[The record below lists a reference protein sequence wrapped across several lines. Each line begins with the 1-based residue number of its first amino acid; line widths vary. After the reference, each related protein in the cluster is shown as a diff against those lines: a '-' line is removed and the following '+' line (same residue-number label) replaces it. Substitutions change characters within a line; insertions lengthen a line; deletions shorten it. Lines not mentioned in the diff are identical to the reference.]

1 MNLTLETLAA
11 NGGFV
16 SRKAVPKAIK
26 LKNNDGEDFAATVY
40 VLPLSY
46 VTAKSDI
53 VATQLQ
59 SDPLAARIAHCIVDE
74 EGNRLFTVADVIGEA
89 DPERG
94 PFSDKLTHE
103 LLRVI
108 GEVSQL
114 GKPQASLPTKT
125 KSGTSSSS
133 TVSAAGPSKKRKPA
147 SATPSSSAG

>member
-26 LKNNDGEDFAATVY
+26 LKNEDGEDFAATVH

-46 VTAKSDI
+46 VSAKSEI
-53 VATQLQ
+53 VASQLK

-74 EGNRLFTVADVIGEA
+74 EGKPVFTVADVVGEA

-94 PFSDKLTHE
+94 PFSDSLTHE

-108 GEVSQL
+108 SEVSQL
-114 GKPQASLPTKT
+114 GKRRGSLPTKT
-125 KSGTSSSS
+125 SAGTSSSS
-133 TVSAAGPSKKRKPA
+133 TASAGARSKKRKPA
-147 SATPSSSAG
+147 SATPNSSTG

>member
-1 MNLTLETLAA
+1 MNLIETLAA

-16 SRKAVPKAIK
+16 SRIAVPEEIK
-26 LKNNDGEDFAATVY
+26 WKHEGEEFTATVH

-74 EGNRLFTVADVIGEA
+74 EGKPVFTVADVVGYA

-94 PFSDKLTHE
+94 PLSNSLTHE

-108 GEVSQL
+108 GKVSKL
-114 GKPQASLPTKT
+114 GKPQGSLPTKT
-125 KSGTSSSS
+125 KSGTSSSLMA
-133 TVSAAGPSKKRKPA
+133 SAGARSKKLKAP
-147 SATPSSSAG
+147 SATQSSSTG

>member
-1 MNLTLETLAA
+1 MNLTLENLAA

-16 SRKAVPKAIK
+16 SRTAVPEPIK
-26 LKNNDGEDFAATVY
+26 WTHKGQVFTATVY

-74 EGNRLFTVADVIGEA
+74 EGKPLFTVADVVGEA

-94 PFSDKLTHE
+94 PLSNSLTHE

-108 GEVSQL
+108 GKVSEL
-114 GKPQASLPTKT
+114 GKPQASSAKKT

-133 TVSAAGPSKKRKPA
+133 RGSAAGRSRKPRSA
-147 SATPSSSAG
+147 SATPNTSAG

>member
-1 MNLTLETLAA
+1 MNLTLEHLAA
-11 NGGFV
+11 HGGFV
-16 SRKAVPKAIK
+16 SRKAVPEPIK
-26 LKNNDGEDFAATVY
+26 WTHEGQAFTATVY

-74 EGNRLFTVADVIGEA
+74 EGKPLFTVADVVGEA

-94 PFSDKLTHE
+94 PLSNSLTHE

-108 GEVSQL
+108 GKVSNL
-114 GKPQASLPTKT
+114 GKLPASSPKKT

-133 TVSAAGPSKKRKPA
+133 AASGAARSRKRK
-147 SATPSSSAG
+147 TPSAIPNS

>member
-1 MNLTLETLAA
+1 MNLTLESLAA

-16 SRKAVPKAIK
+16 SRKAMPEAIK
-26 LKNNDGEDFAATVY
+26 WKHEGQEFAATVY

-59 SDPLAARIAHCIVDE
+59 SDPLAARIAHCIVNE
-74 EGNRLFTVADVIGEA
+74 EGKPVFTVADVVGEA

-94 PFSDKLTHE
+94 PLSNSLTHE

-108 GEVSQL
+108 GKVSNL
-114 GKPQASLPTKT
+114 GKPPASSAKTT

-133 TVSAAGPSKKRKPA
+133 TASAAGRSKKRKPT

>member
-1 MNLTLETLAA
+1 MNLIETLAA

-16 SRKAVPKAIK
+16 SRKAVPKEIK
-26 LKNNDGEDFAATVY
+26 LRNEEGEDFTATVH

-53 VATQLQ
+53 VATQLKN
-59 SDPLAARIAHCIVDE
+59 DPLAARIAHCIVDE
-74 EGNRLFTVADVIGEA
+74 EGKPVFTVADVVGDA

-94 PFSDKLTHE
+94 PFSARLTHE

-114 GKPQASLPTKT
+114 GKRRESSAKKT

-133 TVSAAGPSKKRKPA
+133 TASAGARSKKRNAP
-147 SATPSSSAG
+147 SATQSSSTG